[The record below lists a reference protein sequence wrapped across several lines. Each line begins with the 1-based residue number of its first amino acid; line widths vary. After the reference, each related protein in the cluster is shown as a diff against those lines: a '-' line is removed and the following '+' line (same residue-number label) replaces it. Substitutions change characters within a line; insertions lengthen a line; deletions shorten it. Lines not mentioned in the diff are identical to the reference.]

1 MYIIAWL
8 NLRDWRGCGG
18 AAGAGLAGTPGA
30 GDGPTTT
37 LIRAACAW
45 ATTDARVPAHS
56 TLASATQA
64 PQHIQGWQLLIARC
78 VNREARTSHDRANS
92 ILRKRNLY
100 EFYMTLVPGEC
111 ALVSFEHC

>member
-8 NLRDWRGCGG
+8 NSRDWRGCGG

-45 ATTDARVPAHS
+45 GDHGRAFRFRR
-56 TLASATQA
+56 TLLSR
-64 PQHIQGWQLLIARC
+64 PP
-78 VNREARTSHDRANS
+78 
-92 ILRKRNLY
+92 RKRRSTFKVGSFSSLVVSTAKHARHTTGRIAFYVKLEFY
-100 EFYMTLVPGEC
+100 EFYMTLESARWC
-111 ALVSFEHC
+111 L

>member
-8 NLRDWRGCGG
+8 NSRDWRGCGG

-45 ATTDARVPAHS
+45 GDHGRAFRRTLSRVRHALKRRRS
-56 TLASATQA
+56 TFKV
-64 PQHIQGWQLLIARC
+64 G
-78 VNREARTSHDRANS
+78 
-92 ILRKRNLY
+92 
-100 EFYMTLVPGEC
+100 
-111 ALVSFEHC
+111 SF

>member
-45 ATTDARVPAHS
+45 GDHGRAFRFRR
-56 TLASATQA
+56 TLSR
-64 PQHIQGWQLLIARC
+64 PPRKRRRHIQGWQLLIARC

-92 ILRKRNLY
+92 ILRKRN
-100 EFYMTLVPGEC
+100 FMN
-111 ALVSFEHC
+111 FI